1 MVEMSFSRAIR
12 SGGSTAGPVVV
23 SVPSAYT
30 GSIPLL
36 LILLFLVL
44 LFGCGDRGVSW
55 RSPVAFDTAGVSV
68 VADGDTSRLRVEVA
82 ETEEQRGF
90 GLMVRPE
97 LEAGSGMIF
106 LYDSIQPDTAGFW
119 MWRTR
124 MPLDIA
130 FLDSA
135 GTIVAI
141 RRMEPCE
148 SPYAEDCP
156 NYPPGEPYLSALEVN
171 RGWFEER
178 GIGVGDRVLL
188 DSLAP
193 SPPDGE

>member
-1 MVEMSFSRAIR
+1 M
-12 SGGSTAGPVVV
+12 P
-23 SVPSAYT
+23 
-30 GSIPLL
+30 
-36 LILLFLVL
+36 
-44 LFGCGDRGVSW
+44 W
-55 RSPVAFDTAGVSV
+55 RSPVAFDTARVSV
-68 VADGDTSRLRVEVA
+68 VGNGDTTRLLVEVA
-82 ETEEQRGF
+82 ESEEQRGF

-141 RRMEPCE
+141 RQMTPCE
-148 SPYAEDCP
+148 SPYAADCP
-156 NYPPGEPYLSALEVN
+156 TYEPGEPYLSALEMN
-171 RGWFEER
+171 RGWFEEH
-178 GIGVGDRVLL
+178 GIGVGDRVIL
-188 DSLAP
+188 DSLP
-193 SPPDGE
+193 SDG